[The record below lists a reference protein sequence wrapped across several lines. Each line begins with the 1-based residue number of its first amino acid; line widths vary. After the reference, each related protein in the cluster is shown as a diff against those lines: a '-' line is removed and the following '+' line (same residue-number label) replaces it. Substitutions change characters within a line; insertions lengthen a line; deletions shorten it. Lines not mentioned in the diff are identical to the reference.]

1 MPADPVL
8 IAETKACFRRA
19 AHDLR
24 AASHNLTASPPL
36 LDDVVFKC
44 RVAPKL
50 QEVIELTRRW
60 PLQESNA
67 ASAYSQTE

>member
-8 IAETKACFRRA
+8 IAETQAWFRRA

-44 RVAPKL
+44 RVAAKL
-50 QEVIELTRRW
+50 QEVIELTAPMALARK
-60 PLQESNA
+60 QCSICV
-67 ASAYSQTE
+67 